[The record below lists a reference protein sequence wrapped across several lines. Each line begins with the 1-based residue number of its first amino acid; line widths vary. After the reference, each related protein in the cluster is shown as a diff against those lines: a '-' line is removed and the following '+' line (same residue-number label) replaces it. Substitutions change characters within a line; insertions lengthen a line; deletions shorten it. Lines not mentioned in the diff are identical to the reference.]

1 MFGGYA
7 YNLPF
12 SAFELKARSSIPNEI
27 AALAGKRFVTA
38 IETNESVELNEGRIK
53 ALTGSDPITARFLY
67 GEFFTF
73 EPHGKYWLAFNH
85 KPNVSDD
92 SPGFW
97 RRVRLVPFS
106 QQFMGSKV
114 DSQLLS
120 TLKAEAPG
128 ILSWAVQG
136 ALEWQREGL
145 KTPELVMEASREYQA
160 ESDVLRD
167 FIDERCAVDAN
178 SKTLAARLWQEYVNW
193 AESARE
199 PALDR
204 RTFSKKMK
212 MRGFSK
218 VRLGHD
224 RTWTWLGV
232 GLKRDIP
239 EPLPTLPDVVQ
250 SNVERPAIDGSSF
263 LN

>member
-193 AESARE
+193 GRIRPRASPGSQNIFQKDENAWVFEGQTWSRQNMDLVRRWFEKGYSRAAPDITRRSAI
-199 PALDR
+199 
-204 RTFSKKMK
+204 KC
-212 MRGFSK
+212 
-218 VRLGHD
+218 
-224 RTWTWLGV
+224 
-232 GLKRDIP
+232 
-239 EPLPTLPDVVQ
+239 
-250 SNVERPAIDGSSF
+250 
-263 LN
+263 